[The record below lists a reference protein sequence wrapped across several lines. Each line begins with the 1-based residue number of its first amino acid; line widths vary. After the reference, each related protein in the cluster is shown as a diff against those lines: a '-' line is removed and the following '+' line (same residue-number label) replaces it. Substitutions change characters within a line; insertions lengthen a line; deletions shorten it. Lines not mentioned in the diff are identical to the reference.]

1 MYSSTWPED
10 GYKGFFGFA
19 DYMVVPS
26 RRIAKINKDLPSA
39 EAGFLEP
46 LATVVK
52 GVKLVKAKPN
62 ETIAVIGAGTMG
74 LLNALTLKAYGCKV
88 ILTES
93 FDNKLENA
101 KALGFDVIDIKK
113 EDPVEGVMRLT
124 NGKGVDAVVVAVGNS
139 AANNQSVKMLKEAYG
154 RILVFAAG
162 YPEPNFDISSNLIHY
177 KRMEII
183 GTFSADY
190 IDFMDAA
197 ELLNSGAVKVTN
209 LLESKTFKLDDF
221 KEALEYASIP
231 GKYREKFIVT
241 GNPLR
246 EEFYHKEKA
255 KVTKREDLY
264 LIEIYVGLIER
275 LYMFAE
281 KVITEHL
288 EMFFGD
294 RKLYETQKYFFKDFL
309 FMTWINFIILH
320 EWSHILCGHLDYLK
334 IKGINIIE
342 ANNTVFWEDDY
353 TNNENNIEFD
363 NLELKRIFELEA
375 DSKASTFILAYFIEK
390 LSQYNNILRIDSLNE
405 IWKHYYYILSFL
417 FNFLDDLRDKSKAE
431 IYSTH
436 PTPLKR
442 LVTMTLFIVG
452 ELNERKE
459 LKKFAPNVN
468 DINSFFI
475 TQIYTFQVRTLNKRL
490 EEIYE
495 EQTREADYI
504 FTKVSGILDKSG
516 INDFRLIKA
525 RFI

>member
-1 MYSSTWPED
+1 MCKSGQEGRCADADILDKFSED

-231 GKYREKFIVT
+231 GKYRVT
-241 GNPLR
+241 
-246 EEFYHKEKA
+246 
-255 KVTKREDLY
+255 V
-264 LIEIYVGLIER
+264 
-275 LYMFAE
+275 
-281 KVITEHL
+281 
-288 EMFFGD
+288 
-294 RKLYETQKYFFKDFL
+294 
-309 FMTWINFIILH
+309 
-320 EWSHILCGHLDYLK
+320 
-334 IKGINIIE
+334 
-342 ANNTVFWEDDY
+342 
-353 TNNENNIEFD
+353 
-363 NLELKRIFELEA
+363 EL
-375 DSKASTFILAYFIEK
+375 
-390 LSQYNNILRIDSLNE
+390 
-405 IWKHYYYILSFL
+405 
-417 FNFLDDLRDKSKAE
+417 
-431 IYSTH
+431 
-436 PTPLKR
+436 
-442 LVTMTLFIVG
+442 
-452 ELNERKE
+452 
-459 LKKFAPNVN
+459 
-468 DINSFFI
+468 
-475 TQIYTFQVRTLNKRL
+475 
-490 EEIYE
+490 
-495 EQTREADYI
+495 
-504 FTKVSGILDKSG
+504 
-516 INDFRLIKA
+516 
-525 RFI
+525 

>member
-1 MYSSTWPED
+1 MDIKKMRFGMLKAKGVTEIRERALPEMGEFDVLIKQETCNICTTDYGQFSGLREHQGYPMAGGHEGSGIIIEKGSKVKGYEIGDRVALLYDACGRCDMCKSGQEGRCADADILDKFSED

-197 ELLNSGAVKVTN
+197 ELLNSRAVKVTN

-231 GKYREKFIVT
+231 GKYRVT
-241 GNPLR
+241 
-246 EEFYHKEKA
+246 
-255 KVTKREDLY
+255 V
-264 LIEIYVGLIER
+264 
-275 LYMFAE
+275 
-281 KVITEHL
+281 
-288 EMFFGD
+288 
-294 RKLYETQKYFFKDFL
+294 
-309 FMTWINFIILH
+309 
-320 EWSHILCGHLDYLK
+320 
-334 IKGINIIE
+334 
-342 ANNTVFWEDDY
+342 
-353 TNNENNIEFD
+353 
-363 NLELKRIFELEA
+363 EL
-375 DSKASTFILAYFIEK
+375 
-390 LSQYNNILRIDSLNE
+390 
-405 IWKHYYYILSFL
+405 
-417 FNFLDDLRDKSKAE
+417 
-431 IYSTH
+431 
-436 PTPLKR
+436 
-442 LVTMTLFIVG
+442 
-452 ELNERKE
+452 
-459 LKKFAPNVN
+459 
-468 DINSFFI
+468 
-475 TQIYTFQVRTLNKRL
+475 
-490 EEIYE
+490 
-495 EQTREADYI
+495 
-504 FTKVSGILDKSG
+504 
-516 INDFRLIKA
+516 
-525 RFI
+525 

>member
-1 MYSSTWPED
+1 M
-10 GYKGFFGFA
+10 
-19 DYMVVPS
+19 
-26 RRIAKINKDLPSA
+26 KDL
-39 EAGFLEP
+39 LEIIDDIQSDFDIYIDNEE
-46 LATVVK
+46 VK
-52 GVKLVKAKPN
+52 
-62 ETIAVIGAGTMG
+62 
-74 LLNALTLKAYGCKV
+74 KAYRKA
-88 ILTES
+88 I
-93 FDNKLENA
+93 NIKLEV
-101 KALGFDVIDIKK
+101 KYI
-113 EDPVEGVMRLT
+113 EGY
-124 NGKGVDAVVVAVGNS
+124 D
-139 AANNQSVKMLKEAYG
+139 
-154 RILVFAAG
+154 
-162 YPEPNFDISSNLIHY
+162 
-177 KRMEII
+177 
-183 GTFSADY
+183 
-190 IDFMDAA
+190 
-197 ELLNSGAVKVTN
+197 
-209 LLESKTFKLDDF
+209 
-221 KEALEYASIP
+221 
-231 GKYREKFIVT
+231 
-241 GNPLR
+241 
-246 EEFYHKEKA
+246 YHKEKA

>member
-1 MYSSTWPED
+1 MDIKKMRFGMLKAKGVTEIRERALPEMGEFDVLIKQETCNICTTDYGQFSGLREHQGYPMAGGHEGSGIIIEKGRKVKGYEIGDRVALLYDACGRCDMCKSGQEGRCADADILDKFSED

-209 LLESKTFKLDDF
+209 LLEPKTFKLDDF

-231 GKYREKFIVT
+231 GKYRVT
-241 GNPLR
+241 
-246 EEFYHKEKA
+246 
-255 KVTKREDLY
+255 V
-264 LIEIYVGLIER
+264 
-275 LYMFAE
+275 
-281 KVITEHL
+281 
-288 EMFFGD
+288 
-294 RKLYETQKYFFKDFL
+294 
-309 FMTWINFIILH
+309 
-320 EWSHILCGHLDYLK
+320 
-334 IKGINIIE
+334 
-342 ANNTVFWEDDY
+342 
-353 TNNENNIEFD
+353 
-363 NLELKRIFELEA
+363 EL
-375 DSKASTFILAYFIEK
+375 
-390 LSQYNNILRIDSLNE
+390 
-405 IWKHYYYILSFL
+405 
-417 FNFLDDLRDKSKAE
+417 
-431 IYSTH
+431 
-436 PTPLKR
+436 
-442 LVTMTLFIVG
+442 
-452 ELNERKE
+452 
-459 LKKFAPNVN
+459 
-468 DINSFFI
+468 
-475 TQIYTFQVRTLNKRL
+475 
-490 EEIYE
+490 
-495 EQTREADYI
+495 
-504 FTKVSGILDKSG
+504 
-516 INDFRLIKA
+516 
-525 RFI
+525 

>member
-1 MYSSTWPED
+1 MDIKKMRFGMLKAKGVTEIRERALPEMGEFDVLIKQETCNICTTDYGQFSGLREHQGYPMAGGHEGSGIIIEKGSKVKGYEIGDRVALLYDACGRCDMCKSGQEGRCADADILDKFSED

-124 NGKGVDAVVVAVGNS
+124 NGKGVDAVVVAVSNS

-231 GKYREKFIVT
+231 GKYRVT
-241 GNPLR
+241 
-246 EEFYHKEKA
+246 
-255 KVTKREDLY
+255 V
-264 LIEIYVGLIER
+264 
-275 LYMFAE
+275 
-281 KVITEHL
+281 
-288 EMFFGD
+288 
-294 RKLYETQKYFFKDFL
+294 
-309 FMTWINFIILH
+309 
-320 EWSHILCGHLDYLK
+320 
-334 IKGINIIE
+334 
-342 ANNTVFWEDDY
+342 
-353 TNNENNIEFD
+353 
-363 NLELKRIFELEA
+363 EL
-375 DSKASTFILAYFIEK
+375 
-390 LSQYNNILRIDSLNE
+390 
-405 IWKHYYYILSFL
+405 
-417 FNFLDDLRDKSKAE
+417 
-431 IYSTH
+431 
-436 PTPLKR
+436 
-442 LVTMTLFIVG
+442 
-452 ELNERKE
+452 
-459 LKKFAPNVN
+459 
-468 DINSFFI
+468 
-475 TQIYTFQVRTLNKRL
+475 
-490 EEIYE
+490 
-495 EQTREADYI
+495 
-504 FTKVSGILDKSG
+504 
-516 INDFRLIKA
+516 
-525 RFI
+525 

>member
-1 MYSSTWPED
+1 MDIKKMRFGMLKAKGVTEIRERALPEMGEFDVLIKQETCNICTTDYGQFSGLREHQGYPMAGGHEGSGIIIEKGSKVKGYEIGDRVALLYDACGRCDMCKSGQEGRCADADILDKFSED

-197 ELLNSGAVKVTN
+197 ELLNSVAVKVTN

-221 KEALEYASIP
+221 
-231 GKYREKFIVT
+231 
-241 GNPLR
+241 
-246 EEFYHKEKA
+246 
-255 KVTKREDLY
+255 
-264 LIEIYVGLIER
+264 
-275 LYMFAE
+275 
-281 KVITEHL
+281 
-288 EMFFGD
+288 
-294 RKLYETQKYFFKDFL
+294 
-309 FMTWINFIILH
+309 II
-320 EWSHILCGHLDYLK
+320 
-334 IKGINIIE
+334 
-342 ANNTVFWEDDY
+342 F
-353 TNNENNIEFD
+353 
-363 NLELKRIFELEA
+363 
-375 DSKASTFILAYFIEK
+375 
-390 LSQYNNILRIDSLNE
+390 
-405 IWKHYYYILSFL
+405 
-417 FNFLDDLRDKSKAE
+417 
-431 IYSTH
+431 
-436 PTPLKR
+436 
-442 LVTMTLFIVG
+442 
-452 ELNERKE
+452 
-459 LKKFAPNVN
+459 
-468 DINSFFI
+468 
-475 TQIYTFQVRTLNKRL
+475 
-490 EEIYE
+490 
-495 EQTREADYI
+495 
-504 FTKVSGILDKSG
+504 
-516 INDFRLIKA
+516 
-525 RFI
+525 